1 LAGSMTNQQNERPS
15 VVVVTGASA
24 GIGRGAAL
32 EIARRGSGVIV
43 TYNSRPEG
51 AEETVAQIEQL
62 GGRARALRL
71 DIGDTAAFPA
81 FRDEVRAALDAD
93 WGTDRIEALVNN
105 AGFGGGRS
113 FEEMTEEAFDEY
125 YRVLLRG
132 PYFLTQALLPLL
144 ADGGA
149 VLSVSSSSVR
159 PGDTEPGYSGYAGM
173 KAGLITA
180 SRFLAGELGERGIRV
195 NTIAPGPTRT
205 RLGGDAFEKYPEIIA
220 PLAAKTVLGRLGEPE
235 DIGRVIAFLV
245 SRESG
250 WITGQDIQVSGGYAL

>member
-1 LAGSMTNQQNERPS
+1 MNSQQNEHPS

-24 GIGRGAAL
+24 GIGRSAAV
-32 EIARRGSGVIV
+32 EIARRGSGVIA
-43 TYNSRPEG
+43 TYHSRPEG
-51 AEETVAQIEQL
+51 AEETVALIEEL
-62 GGRARALRL
+62 GGRAHALRL
-71 DIGDTAAFPA
+71 DVGDTATFPA
-81 FRDEVRAALDAD
+81 FHDAVRDLLASEWGAD
-93 WGTDRIEALVNN
+93 SIDALVNN

-113 FEEMTEEAFDEY
+113 FEEMTEEAFDDY

-132 PYFLTQALLPLL
+132 PYFLTRSLLPLL
-144 ADGGA
+144 APGGA
-149 VLSVSSSSVR
+149 ILSVSSSSVR

-180 SRFLAGELGERGIRV
+180 SRFLARELGERGIRV

-220 PLAAKTVLGRLGEPE
+220 PLAAKTVLGRIGEPE

-245 SRESG
+245 SPEAA